1 MDRSRYHNDIKT
13 ILLHLFNK
21 KKILY
26 HFDIV
31 KTIMNLMS
39 KRSINLYLYCKF
51 INIILLIKLY
61 SRKIIIIF
69 YPQINFR
76 IIDKVNF
83 LYVVNY
89 WYREDSSPANVLACL
104 NAKKRTF
111 QYVVNSVNIVK
122 PINCNKDI
130 IFIIIAFVFEDPF
143 YNRITFTTVFLVYCY
158 DVTNMKMYFGK
169 DAIAFFHSVCRQFIP
184 AHLRIYKSWL
194 LSNVHKWKKQLRFE
208 IWQIFHDI
216 FTILTG
222 QAPL

>member
-1 MDRSRYHNDIKT
+1 MDQSRYHNDIKM

-89 WYREDSSPANVLACL
+89 
-104 NAKKRTF
+104 
-111 QYVVNSVNIVK
+111 
-122 PINCNKDI
+122 
-130 IFIIIAFVFEDPF
+130 
-143 YNRITFTTVFLVYCY
+143 
-158 DVTNMKMYFGK
+158 
-169 DAIAFFHSVCRQFIP
+169 
-184 AHLRIYKSWL
+184 
-194 LSNVHKWKKQLRFE
+194 
-208 IWQIFHDI
+208 
-216 FTILTG
+216 
-222 QAPL
+222 